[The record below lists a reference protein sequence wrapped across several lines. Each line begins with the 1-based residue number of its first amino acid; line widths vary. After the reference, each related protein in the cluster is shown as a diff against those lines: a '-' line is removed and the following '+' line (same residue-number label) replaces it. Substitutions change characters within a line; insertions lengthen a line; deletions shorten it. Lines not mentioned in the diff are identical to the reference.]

1 VSSSSHAGSKALS
14 GRLLFAAPLN
24 PCPSLSEFSRSLY
37 SWDKMP
43 SSSKLPAEAQHASLT
58 VFWIALPLLLA
69 LALGHS
75 LWATSLD
82 GFTIDEPYHI
92 AAGASYVRWGDYRLN
107 PEHPPLVK
115 LIAGLAVPPNVLHL
129 SPLRLLNEKQQ
140 EREYTQKAV
149 FLESDSA
156 QVHSRARAALL
167 GFNTLLLAVLAW
179 LLWRIFGPGITLA
192 ALLLLALDPT
202 VSAHMPVVMT
212 DLPMALL
219 GTISLCLAILA
230 LRDGVWHDWILLG
243 IAAGLLLATKHSA
256 PLIVLPLFL
265 GCTGV
270 LVWRAAHK
278 QAVGR
283 QALSLA
289 AACGLGVVVLW
300 GTYGFHYR
308 ESPGLNPQGQPAETF
323 NRPLTAKIGD
333 LHSPTMRRALTI
345 AQNLHLVPRAYIW
358 GLADTLRAGVEGRPI
373 WINAFGHSY
382 QGKAPS
388 WIPFADLVVKLPP
401 ASLLLAIYGVT
412 LLLLGRLPATVSLPL
427 AAFAGMA
434 AFFML
439 FIAHNGIFYAGLRHW
454 LFVVPLLS
462 VCAGVGTWFLLR
474 SPIVWQRGMAV
485 AAMLWIA
492 VTVLPQRRIWEYHNV
507 LAGGSQNAWRSFDNE
522 SVDLGQRTPEFIAFY
537 KGHIAPAP
545 VMIDYM
551 ALHQQLQAAGVK
563 EWEPQPEEIGNGE
576 LNGWLCLRAP
586 GIALRDWHDMPEM
599 RNLQPTARFGNL
611 LLYHGNLSLPRV
623 AASILRFRALTTMD
637 QAGTD
642 SKLIEQYLLRSIAL
656 DSDSAPA
663 AIELGNFALGRRETE
678 KALQWYELAQKDAA
692 QQPDILVDVEQQ
704 IERVKAGPPGT
715 VSALRNPAK
724 E

>member
-1 VSSSSHAGSKALS
+1 MLSSSS
-14 GRLLFAAPLN
+14 
-24 PCPSLSEFSRSLY
+24 
-37 SWDKMP
+37 
-43 SSSKLPAEAQHASLT
+43 LPARARPVSLPDQS
-58 VFWIALPLLLA
+58 FWIGLPLLLA

-115 LIAGLAVPPNVLHL
+115 LIAGLAVPPSVLHL
-129 SPLRLLNEKQQ
+129 TPPRLLSEKGQ

-156 QVHSRARAALL
+156 RVRIRARAALL
-167 GFNTLLLAVLAW
+167 AFNTLLLGVLGW
-179 LLWRIFGPGITLA
+179 LLWRIFGPGIALT

-230 LRDGVWHDWILLG
+230 LRNRLWRDWILLG
-243 IAAGLLLATKHSA
+243 FVTGLLLATKHSA
-256 PLIVLPLFL
+256 PLIVLPMLI
-265 GCTGV
+265 GCLVV
-270 LVWRAAHK
+270 LTW
-278 QAVGR
+278 QAVHKHSIAR
-283 QALSLA
+283 QLLGLA
-289 AACGLGVVVLW
+289 AASALSVAVLW
-300 GTYGFHYR
+300 SAYGFHYR
-308 ESPGLNPQGQPAETF
+308 ESPGLNAQSQPAETF
-323 NRPLTAKIGD
+323 NRPLAAKISD
-333 LHSPTMRRALTI
+333 LHSPTLRRVLTL

-401 ASLLLAIYGVT
+401 AFLLLAIYGVA
-412 LLLLGRLPATVSLPL
+412 LLLLGRLPATVSLPV

-454 LFVVPLLS
+454 LFVVPLLA
-462 VCAGVGTWFLLR
+462 VCAAVGGWFLWQ
-474 SPIVWQRGMAV
+474 SPVLWRRAVAV
-485 AAMLWIA
+485 AAILWIA

-507 LAGGSQNAWRSFDNE
+507 LAGGSQNAWQRFDNE

-537 KGHIAPAP
+537 QSHIAPAP
-545 VMIDYM
+545 VMVDYM
-551 ALHQQLQAAGVK
+551 ALHEQLQAAGVK
-563 EWEPQPEEIGNGE
+563 EWEPRPEEIGNGD

-586 GIALRDWHDMPEM
+586 GIALRDWHDMPMM
-599 RNLQPTARFGNL
+599 RTLQPTARFGNL
-611 LLYHGNLSLPRV
+611 LLYHGNLALPRV
-623 AASILRFRALTTMD
+623 AASILRFRALITMD

-642 SKLIEQYLLRSIAL
+642 KKMMEQYLLRSMAL
-656 DSDSAPA
+656 DPDSAPA
-663 AIELGNFALGRRETE
+663 AIELGNFALGRGETQQ
-678 KALQWYELAQKDAA
+678 ALHWYELAQKDAA
-692 QQPDILVDVEQQ
+692 DEPDILGDVKRQ
-704 IERVKAGPPGT
+704 IERVKTAPPGT

>member
-1 VSSSSHAGSKALS
+1 
-14 GRLLFAAPLN
+14 
-24 PCPSLSEFSRSLY
+24 
-37 SWDKMP
+37 MP
-43 SSSKLPAEAQHASLT
+43 TPNARPGAQNHC
-58 VFWIALPLLLA
+58 FWIVLPLLLA

-115 LIAGLAVPPNVLHL
+115 LIAGLAVPPSVLHL
-129 SPLRLLNEKQQ
+129 TPLRLLNEKEQ

-156 QVHSRARAALL
+156 RVRSRARAALL
-167 GFNTLLLAVLAW
+167 GFNTVLLSALAL
-179 LLWRIFGPGITLA
+179 LLWRIFGSGIALA
-192 ALLLLALDPT
+192 TLLLLALDPT
-202 VSAHMPVVMT
+202 VCAHMPVVMT

-219 GTISLCLAILA
+219 GTISLCLAILT
-230 LRDGVWHDWILLG
+230 LRNGLWRDWILLG

-256 PLIVLPLFL
+256 PLIVLPLLL
-265 GCTGV
+265 GCVGV
-270 LVWRAAHK
+270 LAWQAGHK

-283 QALSLA
+283 QALGLA
-289 AACGLGVVVLW
+289 AACGLGMVVLW
-300 GTYGFHYR
+300 STYGFHYR
-308 ESPGLNPQGQPAETF
+308 ESPGLNAQGQPVEAF
-323 NRPLTAKIGD
+323 NRPLAAKIGD
-333 LHSPTMRRALTI
+333 LHSPTMRRVLTLT
-345 AQNLHLVPRAYIW
+345 QSMHLVPRAYIW

-373 WINAFGHSY
+373 WINAFGHNY
-382 QGKAPS
+382 QGRAPS
-388 WIPFADLVVKLPP
+388 WVPFADLVVKLPP
-401 ASLLLAIYGVT
+401 AFLLLAIYGVA
-412 LLLLGRLPATVSLPL
+412 LLLLGRLPAEVSPPL

-462 VCAGVGTWFLLR
+462 VCAGVGVWFLLR
-474 SPIVWQRGMAV
+474 SPVLWRRGV
-485 AAMLWIA
+485 AAAASLWIA
-492 VTVLPQRRIWEYHNV
+492 VTVLPQRRIWEYHNI
-507 LAGGSQNAWRSFDNE
+507 LAGGSQNAWQRFNNE

-551 ALHQQLQAAGVK
+551 ALHQQLQAASVK
-563 EWEPQPEEIGNGE
+563 EWEPQPQEVGNGD

-586 GIALRDWHDMPEM
+586 DIASRDWHDMPTM
-599 RNLQPTARFGNL
+599 RNVQPTARFGNL
-611 LLYHGNLSLPRV
+611 LLYHGDFPLPRV
-623 AASILRFRALTTMD
+623 AADILRFRALHTMD
-637 QAGTD
+637 EAGTD
-642 SKLIEQYLLRSIAL
+642 RKLMEQYLLRSIAL
-656 DSDSAPA
+656 DPDSAPA

-678 KALQWYELAQKDAA
+678 KALQWYALAEKDAA
-692 QQPDILVDVEQQ
+692 QQPDILMDVERQ

>member
-1 VSSSSHAGSKALS
+1 MHTSSTLPVQAHPVS
-14 GRLLFAAPLN
+14 
-24 PCPSLSEFSRSLY
+24 
-37 SWDKMP
+37 
-43 SSSKLPAEAQHASLT
+43 LP
-58 VFWIALPLLLA
+58 VFWIGLLLLLA

-75 LWATSLD
+75 LWSTSLD

-115 LIAGLAVPPNVLHL
+115 LIAGLAVPPSVLHL
-129 SPLRLLNEKQQ
+129 APLRLLNEKGQ

-156 QVHSRARAALL
+156 RVHSRARAALL
-167 GFNTLLLAVLAW
+167 GFNTVLLAALALLLR
-179 LLWRIFGPGITLA
+179 RIFGSGIALA

-230 LRDGVWHDWILLG
+230 LRDGLWRDWILLG

-256 PLIVLPLFL
+256 PLIVLPLLL
-265 GCTGV
+265 GCAGI
-270 LVWRAAHK
+270 LVWRAGHK

-283 QALSLA
+283 QALGLV
-289 AACGLGVVVLW
+289 AACGLGMVVLW
-300 GTYGFHYR
+300 STYGFHYR
-308 ESPGLNPQGQPAETF
+308 ESPGLNAQGQPAETF
-323 NRPLTAKIGD
+323 NRPLAAKISD

-401 ASLLLAIYGVT
+401 AFLLLAIYGVA
-412 LLLLGRLPATVSLPL
+412 LLMLGRLPATVSLPL
-427 AAFAGMA
+427 AALAGMA

-462 VCAGVGTWFLLR
+462 VCAAVGAWFLLR
-474 SPIVWQRGMAV
+474 SPIVWQRGVAV

-492 VTVLPQRRIWEYHNV
+492 VTVLPQRRIWEYHNA
-507 LAGGSQNAWRSFDNE
+507 LAGGSQDAWQSFDNE

-537 KGHIAPAP
+537 KSHIAPAP

-551 ALHQQLQAAGVK
+551 ALHEQLLAAGVK
-563 EWEPQPEEIGNGE
+563 EWEPQPEEIGNGD

-586 GIALRDWHDMPEM
+586 DIAQRDWHDMPTI
-599 RNLQPTARFGNL
+599 RSVQPTARFGNL

-623 AASILRFRALTTMD
+623 AASILRFRALHTMD
-637 QAGTD
+637 EAGTD
-642 SKLIEQYLLRSIAL
+642 QKLIEQYLLRSIAL
-656 DSDSAPA
+656 DPDSAPA

-678 KALQWYELAQKDAA
+678 KALQWYALAQKDAA
-692 QQPDILVDVEQQ
+692 QQPDILMDVERQ
-704 IERVKAGPPGT
+704 IRLVKTAPPGT
-715 VSALRNPAK
+715 VSPLRNPAK